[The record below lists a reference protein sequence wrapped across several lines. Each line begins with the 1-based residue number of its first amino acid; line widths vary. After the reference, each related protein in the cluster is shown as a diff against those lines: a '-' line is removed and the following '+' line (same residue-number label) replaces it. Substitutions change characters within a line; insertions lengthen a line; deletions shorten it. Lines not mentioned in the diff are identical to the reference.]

1 MIDQALAKSN
11 FIGRDGFRWWI
22 GQIPPADAQQGQ
34 MDGCGWGNRMKVR
47 IMGYHPA
54 DESELPNED
63 LPWAQV
69 LLPTTAGT
77 GAANY
82 ATNPKLRP
90 GDVVVGFFLD
100 GDNAQIPMIMGAMGR
115 TASVPNANKDYKSPF
130 VPFTGYTGN
139 IEKPNG
145 KLWPDQS
152 NESRDGSQI
161 SPRQAP
167 PDVVSKIN
175 NGKQVK
181 NEITAF
187 SGLGK
192 EIVFAD
198 TCEDTST
205 KTIKSEIN
213 NLLKLI
219 QDGKN
224 KISEYQQKIKA
235 AVDVITASLSWIVGQ
250 MMDYLYNKLVGT
262 EKKPG
267 IIPNGLKLLYT
278 SVYGTVFAATGNP
291 AAAHQAGVKS
301 NEAFVIPVKV
311 LEQALSCVA
320 AAILNGLRSI
330 VENILKSLLDN
341 IKQFVTC
348 AAEQFLGSLLNSVV
362 DSIAS
367 GLSGALDGIAGILT
381 GGFSVIDTL
390 RSSVD
395 AIKGLGAIFDCNQD
409 KGKCS
414 NSGAKEWIIGQ
425 GPKST
430 IDVNSAFNN
439 IFNSMNTIGSQVQGI
454 AGSAT
459 GIVGSLSGAANA
471 LSGDSLSNAFQ
482 NAVNAASGCF
492 TGFPTNCG
500 PPGINIFGGGGS
512 GASAIPIFGTATT
525 LANSFNNVTQ
535 TAGIIGAI
543 VTNGGSGYTFPPF
556 VEFVDNCGLG
566 YGAVGRAVIKD
577 GQVVSVYMV
586 SAGEGY
592 PIGDIEEYGV
602 TDVLVQE
609 PGFGYTPDDTAID
622 NLGNTYKLNIQDGS
636 IIGATPLLNNIKV
649 IGNPVIRINSETGS
663 GAILKPLFGPLKDV
677 GDPIKQIDCVR

>member
-1 MIDQALAKSN
+1 MIDQPLAKSN

-54 DESELPNED
+54 DETELPNED

-90 GDVVVGFFLD
+90 GDVVIGFFLD

-115 TASVPNANKDYKSPF
+115 TDSVPNANKDYKSPF

-167 PDVVSKIN
+167 QDVIDKIN
-175 NGKQVK
+175 NNKGVK

-224 KISEYQQKIKA
+224 KISDYQQKIKS
-235 AVDVITASLSWIVGQ
+235 AVDVITSSLSWIVGK
-250 MMDYLYNKLVGT
+250 MMDYLYNFLVGT

-278 SVYGTVFAATGNP
+278 SVYGSVFAATGNP

-367 GLSGALDGIAGILT
+367 GLSSALDGVAGILT

-430 IDVNSAFNN
+430 IDVNSTFNN

-454 AGSAT
+454 AGSAS
-459 GIVGSLSGAANA
+459 GIVGSITGTANA
-471 LSGDSLSNAFQ
+471 LSGDNLSNAFQ
-482 NAVNAASGCF
+482 NAVNSASGCF
-492 TGFPTNCG
+492 TGFPTNCS

-556 VEFVDNCGLG
+556 VEFVDNCGIG

-609 PGFGYTPDDTAID
+609 PGFGYTSDDTAID
-622 NLGNTYKLNIQDGS
+622 NLGNTYKLNLQDGS
-636 IIGATPLLNNIKV
+636 IISAVPLLNNIKV
-649 IGNPVIRINSETGS
+649 TGNPVIRINSETGT
-663 GAILKPLFGPLKDV
+663 GAILKPLFGSLKNV